1 MKHFHLSSSTIQKIA
16 IAFAF
21 MLVIGAAT
29 VPALAAPTPTPD
41 AIEHALGLDQVGTPD
56 SMLKTVLDILGS
68 YVAKTVGIILGAY
81 ALVKMVIALKDQDA
95 NGITNSAIQF
105 TIAVVLMLLRMILR
119 AIFHI

>member
-1 MKHFHLSSSTIQKIA
+1 MKHFHLSNSSLQKIA
-16 IAFAF
+16 IAFAL

-29 VPALAAPTPTPD
+29 VPVLAAPSPTPD

-56 SMLKTVLDILGS
+56 SMLKTVMDILGS